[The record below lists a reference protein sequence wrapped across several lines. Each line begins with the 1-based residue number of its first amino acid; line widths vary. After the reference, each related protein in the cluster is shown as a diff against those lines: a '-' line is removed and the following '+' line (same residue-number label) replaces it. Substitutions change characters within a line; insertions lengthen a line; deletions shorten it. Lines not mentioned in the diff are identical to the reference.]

1 MSSNPRQRTT
11 PAMPPVPTEELEAM
25 LTRLRLPAIRERL
38 DALLEEAARRE
49 MNLREALAWL
59 CAAEVARK
67 DQLRMEMALRLARF
81 PYVRTLEAFDFEA
94 QPSIDPAQIRELA
107 TCRWVANGDTL
118 LLLGPPGVGKTH
130 LAVALG
136 REAVRLGHS
145 VQYVGAMELIS
156 ALAKAQAQH
165 ALEARL
171 TQYAKTRLL
180 VIGRIEAGG
189 TVGAACTTAAR
200 GMVPERPRRWAAPRR
215 VGEGRSGSAGDP
227 PEGLIQAGTSTCP
240 APCRPRTQQ
249 SPELGP
255 RAFVCSAV
263 VPSQGGRAQL
273 RGRLIVRSGCLW
285 LWGGAAGAGTWGQV
299 SSGTFRWVRGTWGGA
314 MDGDVAARQER
325 QRSVEKCWSRGR
337 IVSALLARA
346 PGGCLPFAEPPN
358 VDADTMGLPTGAR
371 NGRRGFD
378 TALHRGQRGFM
389 KGASR
394 G

>member
-1 MSSNPRQRTT
+1 MSSNPRQRST
-11 PAMPPVPTEELEAM
+11 PATPPVPTEELEAM
-25 LTRLRLPAIRERL
+25 LTRLRLPAIRDRL

-171 TQYAKTRLL
+171 TQVAKTRLL
-180 VIGRIEAGG
+180 INRCAEGFAYDELGYLPLEPNAAYLFFQLISRCYQRGSVLITSNRPVMEWGEVFGDQVVATAILDRLLHHSHVLTIRGDSYRLREKRRSGLIRPQAGG
-189 TVGAACTTAAR
+189 SSS
-200 GMVPERPRRWAAPRR
+200 PD
-215 VGEGRSGSAGDP
+215 SAGLRP
-227 PEGLIQAGTSTCP
+227 P
-240 APCRPRTQQ
+240 
-249 SPELGP
+249 
-255 RAFVCSAV
+255 
-263 VPSQGGRAQL
+263 
-273 RGRLIVRSGCLW
+273 
-285 LWGGAAGAGTWGQV
+285 
-299 SSGTFRWVRGTWGGA
+299 
-314 MDGDVAARQER
+314 
-325 QRSVEKCWSRGR
+325 
-337 IVSALLARA
+337 
-346 PGGCLPFAEPPN
+346 PP
-358 VDADTMGLPTGAR
+358 DEEA
-371 NGRRGFD
+371 
-378 TALHRGQRGFM
+378 
-389 KGASR
+389 
-394 G
+394 